1 MLKRIT
7 RKLAILAVLAG
18 MLSGLAPSMLAVRTA
33 HADEASQSGA
43 FTALDRS
50 SAPAPKRSEAAKP
63 EPLTSADVQVRSAV
77 VPSDA
82 LASGTAGTCLFYVTS
97 DMRLTVTPADG
108 TSGTLPT
115 GANASDWPW
124 YRYAA
129 YIRSVSFDP
138 GVKTSSTLSHAFA
151 SANTTD
157 PEYSQLESVDLANLD
172 MADLGSMDS
181 AFANDTRLGSV
192 SFKGALNADGITD
205 WTSVFLQSGIES
217 IDLTDV
223 GDAATTVHGL
233 FQGCKSLKTAVIPW
247 AMAHVADASAMF
259 AYDTSLS
266 TLDTT
271 AWRFGAVWNMS
282 DMFNGCKNLAVLDAS
297 GWDLSS
303 TTNMGHMFYGCSS
316 LASLDSSGWHVAKAK
331 YVDHMFDGCSSL
343 TAVDVSGWNMSNVSL
358 ASYMFYNCAKLATLD
373 TSAWSMPNA
382 TDVSHMFCS
391 CRSLATLDVGKLDL
405 GRSVDLRH
413 MFENCISLTTLDV
426 SKWNTGRVQR
436 TKSMFAGCGKLAT
449 LDVSHWDTGMVG
461 NMDNMFS
468 GCGSLAALDV
478 AGWNTGGVGDF
489 QSMFSGCGS
498 LVRLDVS
505 KWNTVNARYM
515 NGMFTNCARLAALDV
530 AGWDTSKVTSFDS
543 MFNGCGSLTTLDV
556 SEWDTG
562 RSTRFC
568 HMFDNC
574 VRLARLDVSKWDTGR
589 ATILAGMFHKCVRLT
604 TLDVA
609 GWDVSNATDISQM
622 FDTCTNLA
630 LLDVSKWNVDKVR
643 RADWLFSGCVN
654 LKTIDVSKWT
664 LHGLGRLYGM
674 FSGCRS
680 VGTLDLSGWDTTG
693 VTSVHDLFHHC
704 VNLTRIYVGDG
715 WDMGRVTED
724 DSLFDG
730 DVLLVGDDGKG
741 LAYDSAKNGRAYAR
755 PNGGYLTLRTDG
767 DATHLVVYRDW
778 MGGTITTARVRD
790 GAKATAP
797 ALSAT
802 TWLAAPDMTFNAD
815 NWWGAFTKDGK
826 RQTGRDDYAA
836 NSTTKQVPGGATVR
850 IDVDA
855 DYIAAKAGGSI
866 GWNYTESSTGN
877 KNWGGFRCTAGTECS
892 GSSYNTFAATGTIR
906 PYTQINAWSDFGAA
920 VVHHLQLTQVDPVTH
935 NGIARDGYVFTGW
948 DKDVTKPITGDTVY
962 TARYRPAVYRIRFD
976 GNGSTSGAMA
986 DQSFTYGT
994 PQALTAATFQRDGY
1008 SLTGW
1013 NTRPDGTGKSFT
1025 DKQTVADLLTHENAV
1040 GTLYAQWTPTP
1051 PVITVVFH
1059 SNDGGTDETVKRV
1072 WASNNLD
1079 MKAIGLPD
1087 GWTKKGFVFHGWNLK
1102 RDGSGVEYKAGES
1115 LYGRMTTATVDLY
1128 ADWAGLSSTL
1138 PQAGG
1143 STKAPA
1149 YGAGLALMVLGAG
1162 AWLSAGRRRRMA

>member
-7 RKLAILAVLAG
+7 RKLAILAVLVG
-18 MLSGLAPSMLAVRTA
+18 LLSGLAPSMLAVRTA
-33 HADEASQSGA
+33 HADEVSQPETS
-43 FTALDRS
+43 TALDRS

-63 EPLTSADVQVRSAV
+63 EPLASSDLQVRSAV

-115 GANASDWPW
+115 GANAPDWPW

-138 GVKTSSTLSHAFA
+138 GVRTSSTLENAFR
-151 SANTTD
+151 SAGTTD

-172 MADLGSMDS
+172 MADLTNMH
-181 AFANDTRLGSV
+181 AVFANDTKLGSV
-192 SFKGALNADGITD
+192 SFKGVLNADRVTNWLNAFWYTGLE
-205 WTSVFLQSGIES
+205 SV
-217 IDLTDV
+217 DLTGV
-223 GDAATTVHGL
+223 GDAATTVEGM
-233 FQGCKSLKTAVIPW
+233 FKGCAGLKTAVIPW
-247 AMAHVADASAMF
+247 AMAHVANASAMF

-358 ASYMFYNCAKLATLD
+358 ASYMFYNCAKLTTLD

-382 TDVSHMFCS
+382 TDVSYMFCS
-391 CRSLATLDVGKLDL
+391 CHSLATLDVGKLDL
-405 GRSVDLRH
+405 GRSVDLQH
-413 MFENCISLTTLDV
+413 MFEDCISLTTLDV

-436 TKSMFAGCGKLAT
+436 TESMFTNCGKLAT

-461 NMDNMFS
+461 NMNNMFS
-468 GCGSLAALDV
+468 GCGSIAALDV

-489 QSMFSGCGS
+489 Q
-498 LVRLDVS
+498 
-505 KWNTVNARYM
+505 
-515 NGMFTNCARLAALDV
+515 
-530 AGWDTSKVTSFDS
+530 S

-568 HMFDNC
+568 YMFDNC
-574 VRLARLDVSKWDTGR
+574 VKLARLDVSKWDTGR

-622 FDTCTNLA
+622 FDTCTDLA
-630 LLDVSKWNVDKVR
+630 SLDVSKWNVDKVR
-643 RADWLFSGCVN
+643 HADWLFSGCVN

-693 VTSVHDLFHHC
+693 VTSVRNLFHHC
-704 VNLTRIYVGDG
+704 VNLTRIYVGDR

-724 DSLFDG
+724 DLLFDG

-778 MGGTITTARVRD
+778 MGRTITTTRVRD

-855 DYIAAKAGGSI
+855 DYIAAKADGVI

-877 KNWGGFRCTAGTECS
+877 RNWGGFWCTAGTECS
-892 GSSYNTFAATGTIR
+892 GSSYNTFAATGTIK
-906 PYTQINAWSDFGAA
+906 PFTQINAWSDFGAA

-935 NGIARDGYVFTGW
+935 NGIARDGYVFIGW

-962 TARYRPAVYRIRFD
+962 TARYRPVTYRIRFD
-976 GNGSTSGAMA
+976 GNGSTSDAMA

-1059 SNDGGTDETVKRV
+1059 SNDGGADETVKRV

-1087 GWTKKGFVFHGWNLK
+1087 GWTRKGFVFHGWNLAA
-1102 RDGSGVEYKAGES
+1102 DGSGVEYKAGES

-1128 ADWAGLSSTL
+1128 ADWAGLQSTL

-1143 STKAPA
+1143 MAKASA
-1149 YGAGLALMVLGAG
+1149 YGAGLALMVL
-1162 AWLSAGRRRRMA
+1162 SAGVWLASVRRRRMA

>member
-7 RKLAILAVLAG
+7 RKLAILAVLVG
-18 MLSGLAPSMLAVRTA
+18 LLSGLAPSMLAVRTA
-33 HADEASQSGA
+33 HADEVSQPETS
-43 FTALDRS
+43 TALDRS

-63 EPLTSADVQVRSAV
+63 EPLASSDLQVRSAV

-115 GANASDWPW
+115 GANAPDWPW

-138 GVKTSSTLSHAFA
+138 GVRTSSTLENAFR
-151 SANTTD
+151 SAGTTD

-172 MADLGSMDS
+172 MADLTNMH
-181 AFANDTRLGSV
+181 AVFANDTKLGSV
-192 SFKGALNADGITD
+192 SFKGVLNADRVTNWLNAFWYTGLE
-205 WTSVFLQSGIES
+205 SV
-217 IDLTDV
+217 DLTGV
-223 GDAATTVHGL
+223 GDAATTVEGM
-233 FQGCKSLKTAVIPW
+233 FKGCAGLKTAVIPW
-247 AMAHVADASAMF
+247 TMAHVADASAMF

-343 TAVDVSGWNMSNVSL
+343 TAFDVSGWNMSNVSL
-358 ASYMFYNCAKLATLD
+358 ASYMFYNCAKLTTLD

-382 TDVSHMFCS
+382 TDVSCMFVS

-405 GRSVDLRH
+405 GRSVDLRC
-413 MFENCISLTTLDV
+413 MFEN
-426 SKWNTGRVQR
+426 
-436 TKSMFAGCGKLAT
+436 CGKLAT

-461 NMDNMFS
+461 EMDGMFS

-489 QSMFSGCGS
+489 QSMFTNCVN
-498 LVRLDVS
+498 LARLDVS
-505 KWNTVNARYM
+505 KWNTGNARHM
-515 NGMFTNCARLAALDV
+515 KGMFTNCARLAALDV

-568 HMFDNC
+568 YMFDNC

-622 FDTCTNLA
+622 FDTCTDLA
-630 LLDVSKWNVDKVR
+630 SLDVSKWNVDKVR
-643 RADWLFSGCVN
+643 HADWLFSGCVN

-693 VTSVHDLFHHC
+693 VTSVRNLFHHC

-724 DSLFDG
+724 DLLFDG

-741 LAYDSAKNGRAYAR
+741 LAYDPAKNGRAYAR

-877 KNWGGFRCTAGTECS
+877 KNWGGFWCAAGTECS
-892 GSSYNTFAATGTIR
+892 GSSYNTFAATGTIK
-906 PYTQINAWSDFGAA
+906 PFTQINAWSDFGAA

-935 NGIARDGYVFTGW
+935 NGIARDGYVFIGW

-962 TARYRPAVYRIRFD
+962 TARYRPVTYRIRFD
-976 GNGSTSGAMA
+976 GNGSTSDAMA

-1059 SNDGGTDETVKRV
+1059 SNDGGADETVKRV

-1087 GWTKKGFVFHGWNLK
+1087 GWTRKGFVFHGWNLAA
-1102 RDGSGVEYKAGES
+1102 DGSGVEYKAGES

-1128 ADWAGLSSTL
+1128 ADWAGLQSTL

-1143 STKAPA
+1143 MAKASA
-1149 YGAGLALMVLGAG
+1149 YGAGLALMVL
-1162 AWLSAGRRRRMA
+1162 SAGVWLASVRRRRMA

>member
-7 RKLAILAVLAG
+7 RKLAILAVLVG
-18 MLSGLAPSMLAVRTA
+18 LLSGLAPSMLAVRTA
-33 HADEASQSGA
+33 HADEVSQPETS
-43 FTALDRS
+43 TALDRS

-63 EPLTSADVQVRSAV
+63 EPLASSDLQVRSAV

-115 GANASDWPW
+115 GANAPDWPW

-138 GVKTSSTLSHAFA
+138 GVRTSSTLENAFR
-151 SANTTD
+151 SAGTTD

-172 MADLGSMDS
+172 MADLTNMH
-181 AFANDTRLGSV
+181 AVFANDTKLGSV
-192 SFKGALNADGITD
+192 SFKGVLNADRVTNWLNAFWYTGLE
-205 WTSVFLQSGIES
+205 SV
-217 IDLTDV
+217 DLTGV
-223 GDAATTVHGL
+223 GDAATTVEGM
-233 FQGCKSLKTAVIPW
+233 FKGCAGLKTAVIPW
-247 AMAHVADASAMF
+247 TMAHVADASAMF

-358 ASYMFYNCAKLATLD
+358 ASYMFYNCAKLTTLD

-382 TDVSHMFCS
+382 TDVSYMFVS

-405 GRSVDLRH
+405 GRSVDLRC
-413 MFENCISLTTLDV
+413 MFEN
-426 SKWNTGRVQR
+426 
-436 TKSMFAGCGKLAT
+436 CGKLAT

-461 NMDNMFS
+461 KMDGMFS

-489 QSMFSGCGS
+489 QSMFTNCVN
-498 LVRLDVS
+498 LARLDVS
-505 KWNTVNARYM
+505 KWNTGNARHM
-515 NGMFTNCARLAALDV
+515 KGMFTNCARLAALDV

-568 HMFDNC
+568 YMFDNC

-622 FDTCTNLA
+622 FDTCTDLA
-630 LLDVSKWNVDKVR
+630 SLDVSKWNVDKVR
-643 RADWLFSGCVN
+643 HANWLFSGCVN

-693 VTSVHDLFHHC
+693 VTSVRNLFHHC

-724 DSLFDG
+724 DLLFDG

-741 LAYDSAKNGRAYAR
+741 LAYDPAKNGRAYAR

-826 RQTGRDDYAA
+826 RQTGRDDCAA

-877 KNWGGFRCTAGTECS
+877 KNWGGFWCAAGTECS
-892 GSSYNTFAATGTIR
+892 GSSYNTFAATGTIK
-906 PYTQINAWSDFGAA
+906 PFTQINAWSDFGAA

-935 NGIARDGYVFTGW
+935 NGIARDGYVFIGW

-962 TARYRPAVYRIRFD
+962 TARYRPVTYRIRFD
-976 GNGSTSGAMA
+976 GNGSTSDAMA

-1040 GTLYAQWTPTP
+1040 GTLYAQWKPTP

-1059 SNDGGTDETVKRV
+1059 SNDGGADETVKRV

-1087 GWTKKGFVFHGWNLK
+1087 GWTRKGFVFHGWNLAA
-1102 RDGSGVEYKAGES
+1102 DGSGVEYKAGES

-1128 ADWAGLSSTL
+1128 ADWAGLQSTL

-1143 STKAPA
+1143 MAKASA
-1149 YGAGLALMVLGAG
+1149 YGAGLALMVL
-1162 AWLSAGRRRRMA
+1162 SAGVWLASVRRRRMA

>member
-33 HADEASQSGA
+33 HADEASQSRA
-43 FTALDRS
+43 STTLDRS

-63 EPLTSADVQVRSAV
+63 EPLTAADVQVRSAV

-151 SANTTD
+151 SASTTD
-157 PEYSQLESVDLANLD
+157 PEYNQLKSIDLANLD
-172 MADLGSMDS
+172 MADLRSVYT
-181 AFANDTRLGSV
+181 AFANDTRLRSV

-217 IDLTDV
+217 IDLSDV

-233 FQGCKSLKTAVIPW
+233 FQGCRSLKTAVIPW

-297 GWDLSS
+297 DWDISN

-382 TDVSHMFCS
+382 TDVSYMFYS

-405 GRSVDLRH
+405 GRSVDLQH

-436 TKSMFAGCGKLAT
+436 TESMFTNCGKLAT

-461 NMDNMFS
+461 NMNNMFS

-489 QSMFSGCGS
+489 QSMFNGCGS
-498 LVRLDVS
+498 LTTLDVS
-505 KWNTVNARYM
+505 KWNTGNARYM

-568 HMFDNC
+568 YMFDNC
-574 VRLARLDVSKWDTGR
+574 VKLARLDVSKWDTGR

-609 GWDVSNATDISQM
+609 GWDVSNATNISQM
-622 FDTCTNLA
+622 FDTCTDLA
-630 LLDVSKWNVDKVR
+630 SLDVSKWNVDKVR
-643 RADWLFSGCVN
+643 HADWLFSGCVN

-693 VTSVHDLFHHC
+693 VTSVRNLFHHC

-724 DSLFDG
+724 DLLFDG

-741 LAYDSAKNGRAYAR
+741 LAYDSSKKRQGVRQAERRLPHFENGWRRHPPCRLQGLDGQNHHRHTRQGRSQGHGAR
-755 PNGGYLTLRTDG
+755 SVGDHMAHRPGHDVQCGQLAGSVHEGWQTPDRPRRLRGQLHDETG
-767 DATHLVVYRDW
+767 AGR
-778 MGGTITTARVRD
+778 RD
-790 GAKATAP
+790 GAHRRGRRLHRGQGRWLHRMELYRVLDGQQELGRLLVHRRNGMLRLLLQHVRSHGHHPTIHPDQRMVRFRSGRRPPP
-797 ALSAT
+797 AI
-802 TWLAAPDMTFNAD
+802 D
-815 NWWGAFTKDGK
+815 
-826 RQTGRDDYAA
+826 
-836 NSTTKQVPGGATVR
+836 PGG
-850 IDVDA
+850 
-855 DYIAAKAGGSI
+855 
-866 GWNYTESSTGN
+866 
-877 KNWGGFRCTAGTECS
+877 S
-892 GSSYNTFAATGTIR
+892 GHAQRHR
-906 PYTQINAWSDFGAA
+906 P
-920 VVHHLQLTQVDPVTH
+920 
-935 NGIARDGYVFTGW
+935 
-948 DKDVTKPITGDTVY
+948 
-962 TARYRPAVYRIRFD
+962 
-976 GNGSTSGAMA
+976 
-986 DQSFTYGT
+986 
-994 PQALTAATFQRDGY
+994 
-1008 SLTGW
+1008 
-1013 NTRPDGTGKSFT
+1013 
-1025 DKQTVADLLTHENAV
+1025 
-1040 GTLYAQWTPTP
+1040 
-1051 PVITVVFH
+1051 
-1059 SNDGGTDETVKRV
+1059 
-1072 WASNNLD
+1072 
-1079 MKAIGLPD
+1079 
-1087 GWTKKGFVFHGWNLK
+1087 
-1102 RDGSGVEYKAGES
+1102 
-1115 LYGRMTTATVDLY
+1115 
-1128 ADWAGLSSTL
+1128 
-1138 PQAGG
+1138 
-1143 STKAPA
+1143 
-1149 YGAGLALMVLGAG
+1149 
-1162 AWLSAGRRRRMA
+1162 